1 MYFRS
6 ELRNARILAL
16 DSRDSPSLMNLF
28 IKISKKVFHIVIIK
42 YNYIVIIKQFYIM
55 NYPAFYKTEKKG
67 EVINLAMVTQMYKRD
82 DMCIVELVSGSACV
96 ITEKEMEQIYHSFK
110 V

>member
-1 MYFRS
+1 
-6 ELRNARILAL
+6 
-16 DSRDSPSLMNLF
+16 MNLF
-28 IKISKKVFHIVIIK
+28 IKIFKKFFHIVIIK
-42 YNYIVIIKQFYIM
+42 YNYIVTNKQIIIM

-96 ITEKEMEQIYHSFK
+96 ITEDEMERIYRGFRVS
-110 V
+110 VN

>member
-1 MYFRS
+1 
-6 ELRNARILAL
+6 
-16 DSRDSPSLMNLF
+16 
-28 IKISKKVFHIVIIK
+28 
-42 YNYIVIIKQFYIM
+42 M
-55 NYPAFYKTEKKG
+55 NYPVFYKTEKKG

-82 DMCIVELVSGSACV
+82 DMCIVELVSGNACV

>member
-1 MYFRS
+1 
-6 ELRNARILAL
+6 
-16 DSRDSPSLMNLF
+16 
-28 IKISKKVFHIVIIK
+28 
-42 YNYIVIIKQFYIM
+42 M

-82 DMCIVELVSGSACV
+82 DMCYVELVSGSVCV

-110 V
+110 SV

>member
-1 MYFRS
+1 
-6 ELRNARILAL
+6 
-16 DSRDSPSLMNLF
+16 MNLF

-42 YNYIVIIKQFYIM
+42 YNYIVTNKQIIM

-96 ITEKEMEQIYHSFK
+96 ITEDEMERIYRGFK
-110 V
+110 VSVN

>member
-1 MYFRS
+1 M
-6 ELRNARILAL
+6 
-16 DSRDSPSLMNLF
+16 
-28 IKISKKVFHIVIIK
+28 IIK
-42 YNYIVIIKQFYIM
+42 YNYIVTIKQFYIM

-96 ITEKEMEQIYHSFK
+96 ITEDEMERLFRGFK
-110 V
+110 VSVN